1 VFESGY
7 LSKSGLK
14 TDNHPFHCPSGVTFQ
29 WNYETNYSMNKNLT
43 LASGSNV
50 PKSLAS
56 THSSKTLFMIDGY
69 NKSNVIW
76 PANLKDENKV
86 IKDTATKRMARHDG
100 KLNITYVDGH
110 LETLDGNQALSI
122 GNNSNNKSELWSP

>member
-1 VFESGY
+1 
-7 LSKSGLK
+7 
-14 TDNHPFHCPSGVTFQ
+14 
-29 WNYETNYSMNKNLT
+29 
-43 LASGSNV
+43 
-50 PKSLAS
+50 
-56 THSSKTLFMIDGY
+56 MIDGY
-69 NKSNVIW
+69 NKSHIIW